1 MTRFLHN
8 PFKNIKIQPRRLEI
22 VIAGL
27 TIASLIVIL
36 IAYTGRLSQFQ
47 IQILYTFDS
56 IFAIMLAIDFAF
68 RLKHQHK
75 GQKSKFFL
83 RNCYEI
89 PAIIPLIV
97 YANLDAPLAL
107 TFILRALRLITF
119 FRLIRMFRI
128 LSYFGE
134 SQFLYIALFVSITII
149 FGAISMYLVE
159 SSVPNSNIQNLGDA
173 FWWSIGIV
181 STIALNNLTPVTTD
195 GKIIASVLM
204 FISIGIIAILISTLG
219 SRLMHSRI
227 TKENKKNSLAKESML
242 IKEAKDD
249 IKVNIDKI
257 EQLDAQEVEFL
268 LNIIKSIHSTLRYQ
282 EHVQHR
288 VIASTSSDRSI
299 TNGLKQ
305 QTCPA
310 CHKIHPLDST
320 FCNHCGTRIT

>member
-47 IQILYTFDS
+47 IQILYTFDL

-68 RLKHQHK
+68 RLKNQPK
-75 GQKSKFFL
+75 GQKSKFLL

-89 PAIIPLIV
+89 PAIMPLIV
-97 YANLDAPLAL
+97 YANLDAHLAL
-107 TFILRALRLITF
+107 TFILRSLRLITF

-134 SQFLYIALFVSITII
+134 SQFFYIALFVSITII

-181 STIALNNLTPVTTD
+181 STIAPNNLTPVTTD

-227 TKENKKNSLAKESML
+227 TKENKINSFAKESML
-242 IKEAKDD
+242 IQGAKDD
-249 IKVNIDKI
+249 IKVKIDKI

-288 VIASTSSDRSI
+288 VIASTTSDRSI

-305 QTCPA
+305 LTCPA
-310 CHKIHPLDST
+310 CHKIHPMDST

>member
-8 PFKNIKIQPRRLEI
+8 PVKNIKIQPRRLEI

-36 IAYTGRLSQFQ
+36 IVYTGRLSQFQ
-47 IQILYTFDS
+47 IQILYTFDL

-68 RLKHQHK
+68 RLKNQPK

-97 YANLDAPLAL
+97 YANLDAHLAL
-107 TFILRALRLITF
+107 TFILRSLRLITF

-181 STIALNNLTPVTTD
+181 STIAPNNLTPVTTD

-242 IKEAKDD
+242 IQEAKDD
-249 IKVNIDKI
+249 IKVKIDKI
-257 EQLDAQEVEFL
+257 EQLDAQEV
-268 LNIIKSIHSTLRYQ
+268 NSY
-282 EHVQHR
+282 
-288 VIASTSSDRSI
+288 
-299 TNGLKQ
+299 
-305 QTCPA
+305 
-310 CHKIHPLDST
+310 
-320 FCNHCGTRIT
+320 